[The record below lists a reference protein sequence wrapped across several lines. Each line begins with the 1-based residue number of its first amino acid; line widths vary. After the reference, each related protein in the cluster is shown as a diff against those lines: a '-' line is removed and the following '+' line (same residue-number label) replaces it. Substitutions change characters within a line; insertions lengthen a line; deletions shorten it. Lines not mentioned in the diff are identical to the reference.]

1 MRQFLL
7 VLVVCYCN
15 LSLVAFGQE
24 QPYPLAVEKLFFDE
38 CPAFSEDMQFDC
50 YRDFAELEVFLKDVA
65 DQYPGLTNLSSLGK
79 SFQGRDLWLLT
90 ITNFETGP
98 PESKPALWVDGGVD
112 SDEVVS
118 TEAALG
124 LIHRLVTSGDEEI
137 KTLLDKNTFYVVPNI
152 IPDMS
157 ELHHR
162 SPVRPRDSTMKP
174 WDDDN
179 DGSYDEDPPE
189 DLDGD
194 NEALQ
199 MRVID
204 SVGRWVED
212 EQDSRLMRRRKLGD
226 AGPFYSLYGEG
237 IDNDRDGRYNEDWP
251 GGIDPNRNYP
261 GNWSASQNGA
271 GPYPGSEVELRVSLD
286 FIQSH
291 PNIAGSQ
298 HLHSSGGVILR
309 PPSVPDLKL
318 PASDRTLYL
327 AVAEKGLE
335 ITEYPLAT
343 SVYDWNWPRGSKNTK
358 RGQLWRSADG
368 EIKGVEAARFG
379 GNYYGLAPED
389 EDNYA
394 AYGGSIDGMYLLF
407 GVLSFANEIYTFGED
422 TNGDGTIS
430 NAERLAYQ
438 DEYMDGQ
445 VFREWMPFDH
455 PELGPV
461 EIGGWRKFGQNNP
474 LAPDLQ
480 REVDRNVDFIL
491 LQAQILPDL
500 EVSEIEQE
508 KLDEGI
514 YRIRATIVN
523 LGFQPTELAIR
534 RQAGRATSVKTSIE
548 LESGLV
554 LSEEAVLETE
564 FLDGQS
570 EQELSWLIRADAGTT
585 VEIKTHH
592 PKAGSA
598 SKAHTLK
605 D

>member
-1 MRQFLL
+1 MRLF
-7 VLVVCYCN
+7 VVVFIVCYCN
-15 LSLVAFGQE
+15 LTSVSFAQE
-24 QPYPLAVEKLFFDE
+24 QYPLSEQKLFFGD
-38 CPAFSEDMQFDC
+38 CAPFSVDMVFDC
-50 YRDFAELEVFLKDVA
+50 YRDFEEVETFLQDVA
-65 DQYPGLTNLSSLGK
+65 NQYPASTALSSLGK
-79 SFQGRDLWLLT
+79 SYQGRDLWLLT

-98 PESKPALWVDGGVD
+98 PESKPALWVDGGID

-124 LIHRLVTSGDEEI
+124 FIHKLVTSDDAEV
-137 KTLLDKNTFYVVPNI
+137 KQLLDRNTFYVMPNI

-162 SPVRPRDSTMKP
+162 SPIRPHDSTMKP
-174 WDDDN
+174 WDEDN
-179 DGSYDEDPPE
+179 DGLLDEDPPE

-194 NEALQ
+194 DEALQ
-199 MRVID
+199 MRVVD
-204 SVGRWVED
+204 PVGRWVID
-212 EQDSRLMRRRKLGD
+212 EKDSRLMRRRKLGD

-237 IDNDRDGRYNEDWP
+237 IDNDGDGKYNEDWP

-261 GNWSASQNGA
+261 GNWNASQNGA

-286 FIQSH
+286 FIQNH

-318 PASDRTLYL
+318 PASDRALYL
-327 AVAEKGLE
+327 AVSEKGLE

-343 SVYDWNWPRGSKNTK
+343 SVYDWNWPRGSTNTK
-358 RGQLWRSADG
+358 RGQLWRGSNGD
-368 EIKGVEAARFG
+368 IKGAESARFG
-379 GNYYGLAPED
+379 GNFYGLSMD

-422 TNGDGTIS
+422 TDGNGTIS
-430 NAERLAYQ
+430 TLERLAFQ
-438 DEYMDGQ
+438 DEHMDGR
-445 VFREWMPFDH
+445 VFKQWTPFDH

-474 LAPDLQ
+474 LAADLP
-480 REVDRNVDFIL
+480 REVERNVDFMM
-491 LQAQILPDL
+491 LQASILPHLDIT
-500 EVSEIEQE
+500 EAEQE
-508 KLDEGI
+508 QLDEGI
-514 YRIRATIVN
+514 YRIKAKVSN

-534 RQAGRATSVKTSIE
+534 RQGGRAMPVKANLSME
-548 LESGLV
+548 NGLL
-554 LSEEAVLETE
+554 LSEEAEIDLGHIE
-564 FLDGQS
+564 GQS
-570 EQELSWLIRADAGTT
+570 MTEATWLIRADAGTQVL
-585 VEIKTHH
+585 VEATH
-592 PKAGSA
+592 PKGGTA
-598 SKAHTLK
+598 TLSITLG